1 MIWWSDFAKTGTDSS
16 YLQPA
21 KDIPAPI
28 IIRKN
33 DSSKFFISVLIK
45 VKNKINNITKSRVI
59 QELFRCEMKLKEIM
73 LKFARKH

>member
-1 MIWWSDFAKTGTDSS
+1 VSDFANTGTDSS

-21 KDIPAPI
+21 KEIPAPI

-45 VKNKINNITKSRVI
+45 VKNQNYNITKSKVI
-59 QELFRCEMKLKEIM
+59 QELFRYEMNLKE
-73 LKFARKH
+73 